1 MSCSD
6 IPACW
11 QNVQFGFVLIF
22 SDFSDGA
29 VSNGASADV
38 IISSETIQTQNF
50 VYIAFGML
58 YKGNSYIDDQL
69 ENYSSKIS
77 SGVLQ
82 KAVTNSA
89 DLLPFAKVFPREFP
103 F

>member
-1 MSCSD
+1 M
-6 IPACW
+6 
-11 QNVQFGFVLIF
+11 VQFP
-22 SDFSDGA
+22 
-29 VSNGASADV
+29 SNDASANV
-38 IISSETIQTQNF
+38 ITSSEIIQTQKNA
-50 VYIAFGML
+50 YITLGML

-89 DLLPFAKVFPREFP
+89 DLFPFAKVFPREFP